1 VTSRRQFNR
10 SLLLTAGSTL
20 LLRREDASAMRV
32 DGRRLNAHLQE
43 LAGYGRNPQGGVSRV
58 AYSEADLKAREYA
71 IKLMQEA
78 QLKVGIDTAGNIVGG
93 RAGTE
98 PGRKPLVIGSHI
110 DSVPEGGNYDGDVG
124 SLAAIE
130 VACTL
135 SEKKIILRHPLE
147 VIIFQNEEG
156 GTVGSRAIASGLTA
170 NDLTLVS
177 NSRKSI
183 REGIRFI
190 GGNPDSLSGAVR
202 RKGDI
207 AAYLELHIEQG
218 GVLFKEKIDIG
229 VVEGIV
235 GVYWWD
241 VVIEGFANHAGTT
254 RMQDRRDALLAAA
267 RYVDAVNRIVQKTPG
282 SQVGTVG
289 KMQASPGAYNVVPG
303 KVQTSL
309 DLRDLDADKV
319 RTIFA
324 EIQREVREIERST
337 GTKFDFKST
346 NSTPPA
352 PTDERIRSAIDE
364 AAKQLGMKAKR
375 MASGAG
381 HDAQEIAHI
390 APVGMIFIPSQDGI
404 SHSPREFSK
413 PEDIVN
419 GANVQLQTLLRLDEM
434 SLG

>member
-1 VTSRRQFNR
+1 MTTRRQFNR
-10 SLLLTAGSTL
+10 SVLLTAGAA
-20 LLRREDASAMRV
+20 LLRPREDASAMRV
-32 DGRRLNAHLQE
+32 DGRRLNAHLEE
-43 LAGYGRNPQGGVSRV
+43 LAQYGRNPQGGVSRV

-78 QLKVGIDTAGNIVGG
+78 QLKVGIDAAGNILGVRGG
-93 RAGTE
+93 RE
-98 PGRKPLVIGSHI
+98 SGRKPLIIGSHI

-124 SLAAIE
+124 SMAAIE

-135 SEKKIILRHPLE
+135 SEKKVALRHPLE

-156 GTVGSRAIASGLTA
+156 GTVGSRAIASGLTD

-241 VVIEGFANHAGTT
+241 VVVEGFANHAGTT
-254 RMQDRRDALLAAA
+254 RMQDRRDALLAAS
-267 RYVDAVNRIVQKTPG
+267 RYVDAVNRIVRKTPG

-324 EIQREVREIERST
+324 EIQREVREIETAT

-352 PTDERIRSAIDE
+352 PTDERIRSAVDE
-364 AAKQLGMKAKR
+364 AAKQLGLKAKR

-419 GANVQLQTLLRLDEM
+419 GGNVLLQTLLKLDEM
-434 SLG
+434 F

>member
-1 VTSRRQFNR
+1 
-10 SLLLTAGSTL
+10 
-20 LLRREDASAMRV
+20 
-32 DGRRLNAHLQE
+32 LNAHLEE
-43 LAGYGRNPQGGVSRV
+43 LAQYGRNPQGGVSRV

-78 QLKVGIDTAGNIVGG
+78 QLKVGIDAAGNIVGA
-93 RAGTE
+93 RAGGE
-98 PGRKPLVIGSHI
+98 PGRKPLIIGSHI

-124 SLAAIE
+124 SMAAIE

-135 SEKKIILRHPLE
+135 SEKKVALRHPLE

-156 GTVGSRAIASGLTA
+156 GTVGSRAIASGLTD

-241 VVIEGFANHAGTT
+241 VVVEGFANHAGTT
-254 RMQDRRDALLAAA
+254 RMQDRRDALLAAS
-267 RYVDAVNRIVQKTPG
+267 RYVDAVNRIVRKTPG

-324 EIQREVREIERST
+324 EIQREVREIETAT

-352 PTDERIRSAIDE
+352 PTDERIRSAVDE
-364 AAKQLGMKAKR
+364 AAKQLGLKAKR

-390 APVGMIFIPSQDGI
+390 APIGMIFIPSQDGI

-419 GANVQLQTLLRLDEM
+419 GGNVLLQTLLKLDEM
-434 SLG
+434 F

>member
-1 VTSRRQFNR
+1 
-10 SLLLTAGSTL
+10 
-20 LLRREDASAMRV
+20 M
-32 DGRRLNAHLQE
+32 NAHLEE
-43 LAGYGRNPQGGVSRV
+43 LAQYGRNPQGGVSRV

-78 QLKVGIDTAGNIVGG
+78 QLKVGIDAAGNIVGA
-93 RAGTE
+93 RAGRE
-98 PGRKPLVIGSHI
+98 PGRNPLIIGSHI

-124 SLAAIE
+124 SMAAIE

-135 SEKKIILRHPLE
+135 SEKKVALRHPLE

-156 GTVGSRAIASGLTA
+156 GTVGSRAIASGLTD

-241 VVIEGFANHAGTT
+241 VVVEGFANHAGTT
-254 RMQDRRDALLAAA
+254 RMQDRRDALLAAS
-267 RYVDAVNRIVQKTPG
+267 RYVDAVNRIVRKTPG

-324 EIQREVREIERST
+324 EIQREVREIETAT

-352 PTDERIRSAIDE
+352 PTDERIRSAVDE
-364 AAKQLGMKAKR
+364 AAKQLGLKAKR

-419 GANVQLQTLLRLDEM
+419 GGNVLLQTLLKLDEM
-434 SLG
+434 F